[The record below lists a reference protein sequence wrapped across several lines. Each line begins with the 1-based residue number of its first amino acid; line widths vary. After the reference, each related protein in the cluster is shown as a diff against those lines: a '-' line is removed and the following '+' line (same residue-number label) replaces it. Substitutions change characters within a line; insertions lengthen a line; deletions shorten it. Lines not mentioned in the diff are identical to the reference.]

1 MSKSIR
7 FIGSALLCWVG
18 VRAVSL
24 GLVPGTRLLA
34 FDAEAST
41 RRPGTLPPIEPSILP
56 AIEPVTAYDEG
67 QSPAPGQIAGG
78 YFPYPYGS
86 AQPYPVYIPVPSGG
100 SARSGPPQIIYVNP
114 APAEF
119 SAFPRVDAPEA
130 AMPRPPSATPAP
142 QATPA
147 LATATVRKGL
157 DRLSLSSWA
166 LMRSEIGPDSLANS
180 GTLGGSEAGAR
191 LTWRYD
197 PRLALTLRTSA
208 PVNSQRGMEGALGIR
223 YQPFMG
229 VPVALTLERRRAFQA
244 YGRNAFA
251 LFAEGGVYGR
261 PMPWQ
266 ATLDGYF
273 QAGVVDFNNPDWF
286 IDAQLAMTRP
296 VWRNFSAGFGAWGGA
311 QPGLN
316 RFDIGPRLS
325 VGLHRGVRAHA
336 DYRLHVAGNAQPASG
351 AALTLAADF

>member
-119 SAFPRVDAPEA
+119 SAFPRADAPEA
-130 AMPRPPSATPAP
+130 AMSFP
-142 QATPA
+142 
-147 LATATVRKGL
+147 
-157 DRLSLSSWA
+157 
-166 LMRSEIGPDSLANS
+166 
-180 GTLGGSEAGAR
+180 
-191 LTWRYD
+191 
-197 PRLALTLRTSA
+197 
-208 PVNSQRGMEGALGIR
+208 
-223 YQPFMG
+223 
-229 VPVALTLERRRAFQA
+229 ERRIELLNESNEAIGEDLGLR
-244 YGRNAFA
+244 
-251 LFAEGGVYGR
+251 R
-261 PMPWQ
+261 PIILM
-266 ATLDGYF
+266 
-273 QAGVVDFNNPDWF
+273 VDW
-286 IDAQLAMTRP
+286 RKS
-296 VWRNFSAGFGAWGGA
+296 VWC
-311 QPGLN
+311 
-316 RFDIGPRLS
+316 
-325 VGLHRGVRAHA
+325 
-336 DYRLHVAGNAQPASG
+336 
-351 AALTLAADF
+351 